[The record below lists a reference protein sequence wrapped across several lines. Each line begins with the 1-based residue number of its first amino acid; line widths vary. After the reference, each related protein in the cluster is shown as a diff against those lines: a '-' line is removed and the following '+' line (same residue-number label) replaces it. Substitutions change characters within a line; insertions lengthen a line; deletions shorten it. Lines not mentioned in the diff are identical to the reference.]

1 MLNLAK
7 VISRAKEKGL
17 SNTFLAKKLGRSSAS
32 LFVDWRK
39 GKSKPSE
46 NDIEMLADLLDTTVE
61 YLTDQS
67 DQKEKPLVNGDK
79 ELTDYLEIL
88 KTRPE
93 MKMLFDITKDATK
106 ADVEKAVKIIEAY
119 LKK

>member
-1 MLNLAK
+1 MLNLTK

-46 NDIEMLADLLDTTVE
+46 NDMEMLADLLDTTVE
-61 YLTDQS
+61 YLTDQT
-67 DQKEKPLVNGDK
+67 DQKEKPPVESNESADLKRILESAPHLMFNGDPVSNEDRRRIIK
-79 ELTDYLEIL
+79 I
-88 KTRPE
+88 
-93 MKMLFDITKDATK
+93 
-106 ADVEKAVKIIEAY
+106 VEALQNK
-119 LKK
+119 

>member
-1 MLNLAK
+1 MLNLTR

-46 NDIEMLADLLDTTVE
+46 EYMKKYGHEYYERHKRVE
-61 YLTDQS
+61 
-67 DQKEKPLVNGDK
+67 
-79 ELTDYLEIL
+79 
-88 KTRPE
+88 
-93 MKMLFDITKDATK
+93 
-106 ADVEKAVKIIEAY
+106 
-119 LKK
+119 